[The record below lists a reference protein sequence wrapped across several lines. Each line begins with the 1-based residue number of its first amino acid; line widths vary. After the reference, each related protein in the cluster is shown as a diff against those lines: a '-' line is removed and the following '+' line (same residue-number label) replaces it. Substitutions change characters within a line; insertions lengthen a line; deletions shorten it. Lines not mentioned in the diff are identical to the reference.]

1 MSQLIENTENE
12 EQLLVTLTGKNTLDI
27 VKHLCEVTGM
37 TPSCLVAL
45 MVRKY
50 GKDLEQWLGEPTGLS
65 LSKGEGKGNEP
76 INKPLELPHDP
87 GEHLTPIEL

>member
-1 MSQLIENTENE
+1 MSELIENTENE

-45 MVRKY
+45 MARKY
-50 GKDLEQWLGEPTGLS
+50 GRDLEEWLSEPTGLPP
-65 LSKGEGKGNEP
+65 SKGENKGNKP